1 LKILLK
7 LKNQIRSNEIIFFMS
22 LSCFLFASDVSATG
36 PRITKSLLSPNEN
49 QIYSYDYPPF
59 TTTDLEMGGMS
70 TEIIDAVLQKINIDA
85 TQIIVPLQSMVK
97 FYIHQEQPL
106 AVYGKNL
113 NFNQQQKKHLT
124 FIPIGIM
131 NSQYVFYKPAHK
143 ENVSWNGQLSSLA
156 KYTYG
161 ASNGELVEEYKKENV
176 KVKYARTHSLLKKLI
191 SKEID
196 FMKMSEL
203 NRIWMLD
210 KHFPHEK
217 SGFVVMNNSDKIEPV
232 FIIFNKKH
240 PQSSHIAKIFKK
252 GLAEIVDSG
261 EYLKIIKKY
270 RTQKSK
276 QEQHMQV
283 LSKLLTQVH

>member
-1 LKILLK
+1 MFLI
-7 LKNQIRSNEIIFFMS
+7 S

-97 FYIHQEQPL
+97 FYIHQERPL
-106 AVYGKNL
+106 AIYGKDL
-113 NFNQQQKKHLT
+113 NFNQQQKKQLT

-131 NSQYVFYKPAHK
+131 NSQYVFYRPAHK
-143 ENVSWNGQLSSLA
+143 VDVSWNGQLSSLA
-156 KYTYG
+156 KYIYG
-161 ASNGELVEEYKKENV
+161 ANKGELVEQYKNENIRI
-176 KVKYARTHSLLKKLI
+176 KYARTHSLLKKLI
-191 SKEID
+191 SKEVD
-196 FMKMSEL
+196 FVKMSEL
-203 NRIWMLD
+203 NRNWMLD
-210 KHFPHEK
+210 KYFSQEK
-217 SGFVVMNNSDKIEPV
+217 DGFVVMKKSDKVEPV

-240 PQSSHIAKIFKK
+240 PQSSHIAKVFKK
-252 GLAEIVDSG
+252 GLVEIIKNG
-261 EYLKIIKKY
+261 EYLKIIKRY
-270 RTQKSK
+270 RKQELK

-283 LSKLLTQVH
+283 LSKLLDQVH